1 MPMAAEMGQV
11 VKVLVVG
18 SDVQQASD
26 LAARPHR
33 TPRMRVFGPVLP
45 ADAAAAVGKGSP
57 DVLLL
62 QRLVPPRATGPVL
75 EDVRRVAPSLPI
87 LVSGDEGDH
96 EVISAAL
103 SAGACGVVSS
113 SAPVPVM
120 REALLRARAGE
131 LVLEDEGLRLLVV
144 ELAMTRALRATSCLT
159 ERERQV
165 LSRFAEGRSID
176 EISTLLGIR
185 VSTVQTHMKNAM
197 AKLGV
202 HTKVEA
208 VRLAFRDGLA
218 AVSV

>member
-1 MPMAAEMGQV
+1 MAAEMGHV

-18 SDVQQASD
+18 SDVQQASE
-26 LAARPHR
+26 LAAWPRR
-33 TPRMRVFGPVLP
+33 TPRMKVLGPVLP
-45 ADAAAAVGKGSP
+45 ANAAAAVESGSH

-62 QRLVPPRATGPVL
+62 QRLVPARATGPIL

-113 SAPVPVM
+113 TAPVSVM
-120 REALLRARAGE
+120 REALFRAKAGE
-131 LVLEDEGLRLLVV
+131 LVLEDDELRLLVM
-144 ELAMTRALRATSCLT
+144 ELAVTRAQLATSRLT

-165 LSRFAEGRSID
+165 LRQFAEGRSID
-176 EISTLLGIR
+176 EISSLLGIR
-185 VSTVQTHMKNAM
+185 MGTVQTHMKNAM

-218 AVSV
+218 AVPA